1 MVRNA
6 TQNILHQRFRSWRLL
21 AMVVLIGAALVVST
35 DHSVAQPP
43 VDHVKTDTSIT
54 LSWEVDGEMTFY
66 WYQPKLRKAEVVI
79 VKNAKTR
86 TFTNLQPE
94 SKHTFI
100 FFGLL
105 HGRIYVT
112 TNATN
117 TPPPTPEVSIAA
129 GAGVVEGSDATFTL
143 TATPAPTQSISV
155 NVSPLQSGDFGVASA
170 VKNVTITTSGTAT
183 VTFSTTGDSIDEPD
197 GSVTASIV
205 SGTGY
210 TSSTTNGSATVAIA
224 DNDVP
229 ELSIAS
235 NGDVTEGTAASFT
248 INASPTPHTALSVD
262 VGVSA
267 SGSFGVTAGT
277 QTITV
282 PTSGSK
288 TFTVSTSGDS
298 TDEPDGSVTATLN
311 TGTGYTVLSSA
322 SSATATISDDD
333 VPPTP
338 DPEVSITAGSAIT
351 EGSDA
356 TFTISVSPTQSATLD
371 VSVTVSQTGA
381 YASTGQQTVT
391 IPTSGSYTLTVST
404 TNDSTDEPD
413 GSVVATIDSG
423 TGYTVSSS
431 NGQGTVAVSDDDD
444 PPQPAAQQQSPQ
456 DQIQHCLTGNI
467 LQTVRGYYD
476 SNKNKS
482 PNYGKNWKR
491 VLITFHDVSDENLTP
506 YTAAEALQ
514 SETIWFGWKPVREA
528 IQCIELVFPAPSA
541 DPEISITGSADVTE
555 GSSVSFTVT
564 ATPAPSANLDVS
576 VNVTQSGTFTTQT
589 GADTVTIG
597 ATGSTAFAIS
607 TDNDTTD
614 EPDGSVTATLNT
626 GTGYTVSS
634 SAGAATVNV
643 ADDDDAPDKQQNA
656 TPTITIGDAT
666 AAEGDSLT
674 FTVSVSPTHSSAITL
689 DYETVDGTAISHS
702 LVNDYTAAS
711 GTVTIPA
718 GDSSATIT
726 IATTEDSNIEINDEF
741 TVVISNPPT
750 GVTIGDDTA
759 TGTITNDDSGDTGDP
774 LHSVFKFVQIEN
786 DPGVGAVGVW
796 EGGQARV
803 WRVKLTHQPPTT
815 ITFQVL
821 LRDHRDG
828 RILSVSPPYLV
839 FTTSNWNQFQN
850 VTVQYMES
858 WGRKFRLANVYLA
871 AVEYPGYTSYTD
883 LQVSMYDTS
892 ESFPITQVKPQ
903 PNLLTEGSTTSSLT
917 YQLKLGA
924 KPRDP
929 TEVTVS
935 NPDPGAV
942 TVSPTTLTFT
952 HENYNEFQEVT
963 VTPLTDAD
971 SLDEFVEITVRIPVP
986 YYDQQFEIAETFAA
1000 VVEEPASPGVLVDPK
1015 ALTLDEGNTGQYDV
1029 WVRTDPGN
1037 GKSVTVTPT
1046 FTGSDITV
1054 SPTIL
1059 TFTGGSNGNWKTKQT
1074 VTVSSAMDEDPDN
1087 ENVTISHVIS
1097 GNGDGYNAQTLSQS
1111 VSVVVWD
1118 DESKVEIEFDRDVLV
1133 LNEGDGSGV
1142 QLKVRLTNDP
1152 GPAGGAKNRVLVTTL
1167 PTSNRTYFLVSPD
1180 NLHFTTG
1187 PDGNWNEWQ
1196 TFTFTPSSSNV
1207 DDGNTTHDRTRRYV
1221 VLGQVPIQNLPGYPD
1236 TVNDKVTKP
1245 IDFFYFDDEI
1255 TGALTLEHSSLTV
1268 HEQGGPITYKLK
1280 LNSDPGGPVTVTI
1293 ANPDDTKLKI
1303 SPETVTFPYGGP
1315 GDWHIQEVTIT
1326 PIVDDDAI
1334 DQTLNI
1340 VHTYDGFGS
1349 TNQQQTLALTIK
1361 DPGEQLKLVY
1371 DTDDIYIEEQ
1381 YGADVSGLTES
1392 QFDVLREGK
1401 FLPWSVL
1408 PRTAIPTDSHPT
1420 GSITH
1425 FCMKLNRDP
1434 EAHVR
1439 VVLPAVHLTDG
1450 QGGTDT
1456 TKVQFLLDHPIG
1468 VKQPSRYWYDFTSD
1482 NWNEQVCFVVTAG
1495 DDSKISHVDAQVTP
1509 TIERIWYPDPGRQP
1523 SQTPASGISVEAP
1536 SFRVRVFDNLWN
1548 RIHMYPRGG
1557 GSTVN
1562 LTEGGASKKIRLE
1575 MVNVNFSNATLK
1587 VNIPDEHKD
1596 AIRVT
1601 PSTVSGFPAW
1611 RTFDWGCSKF
1621 AIYRDEYC
1629 LDVTI
1634 TALPDNDQVDETIEL
1649 SFTITGLDNVTAP
1662 TPNTIT
1668 INVTDIASTTVDME
1682 VGPSSLFL
1690 VEESI
1695 SDDIWVRLKQDPVVE
1710 VEVAAS
1716 VTTGDA
1722 NKVRILPDKLTFDS
1736 SNYQTFQRLSVE
1748 ALADSDS
1755 SDDTVT
1761 LTIAGTG
1768 TGLVIGDHTV
1778 EAEIIDDD

>member
-1 MVRNA
+1 MVRNT

-21 AMVVLIGAALVVST
+21 AMVVLIGAALAVST
-35 DHSVAQPP
+35 DHSGAQPP
-43 VDHVKTDTSIT
+43 VDVVKTDTSIT

-129 GAGVVEGSDATFTL
+129 GANITEGGDATFTL
-143 TATPAPTQSISV
+143 TATPAPTQAIDV
-155 NVSPLQSGDFGVASA
+155 KVSPLLAGDYGIPSA
-170 VKNVTITTSGTAT
+170 IKTVSVSTSGTAT
-183 VTFSTTGDSIDEPD
+183 VTFSTTDDSVDESD

-235 NGDVTEGTAASFT
+235 DGDITEGTAASFT
-248 INASPTPHTALSVD
+248 ITASPTPHTALSVD

-267 SGSFGVTAGT
+267 LGSFGVTTGT
-277 QTITV
+277 QTISV
-282 PTSGSK
+282 PTSGSQ

-298 TDEPDGSVTATLN
+298 TDEADGSVMVLLGN
-311 TGTGYTVLSSA
+311 GTGYTVSSSA
-322 SSATATISDDD
+322 SSATAAIADDD

-338 DPEVSITAGSAIT
+338 DPEVSITAGSSIT

-356 TFTISVSPTQSATLD
+356 TFTISVSPTPSATLD

-404 TNDSTDEPD
+404 TNDATDEPD
-413 GSVVATIDSG
+413 GSIVATLDSS

-431 NGQGTVAVSDDDD
+431 NGHATVAVSDDDD
-444 PPQPAAQQQSPQ
+444 PPTPVAQSEQQQIS
-456 DQIQHCLTGNI
+456 HCLTGNI

-476 SNKNKS
+476 SNKNNS

-514 SETIWFGWKPVREA
+514 SETRWSGWKPVREA

-555 GSSVSFTVT
+555 GSSVSFTIT
-564 ATPAPSANLDVS
+564 ATPAPTANLDVS
-576 VNVTQSGTFTTQT
+576 VNVTQSGSFTTQT
-589 GADTVTIG
+589 GTDTVTIG
-597 ATGSTAFAIS
+597 VTGSTSFAIS

-614 EPDGSVTATLNT
+614 EPDGSVTATVGT
-626 GTGYTVSS
+626 GSGYTVSS
-634 SAGAATVNV
+634 SASAATVNV
-643 ADDDDAPDKQQNA
+643 ADDDDAPDKQQTQTPSFRIIYNDNA
-656 TPTITIGDAT
+656 HLNRRNHVIYETPTGNRSA
-666 AAEGDSLT
+666 
-674 FTVSVSPTHSSAITL
+674 SVTYPIKLHQQPA
-689 DYETVDGTAISHS
+689 
-702 LVNDYTAAS
+702 
-711 GTVTIPA
+711 GTVTVRP
-718 GDSSATIT
+718 
-726 IATTEDSNIEINDEF
+726 
-741 TVVISNPPT
+741 VVGT
-750 GVTIGDDTA
+750 GWQT
-759 TGTITNDDSGDTGDP
+759 
-774 LHSVFKFVQIEN
+774 
-786 DPGVGAVGVW
+786 
-796 EGGQARV
+796 QA
-803 WRVKLTHQPPTT
+803 
-815 ITFQVL
+815 FQV
-821 LRDHRDG
+821 
-828 RILSVSPPYLV
+828 SPETLE
-839 FTTSNWNQFQN
+839 FTTSNWN
-850 VTVQYMES
+850 
-858 WGRKFRLANVYLA
+858 
-871 AVEYPGYTSYTD
+871 
-883 LQVSMYDTS
+883 
-892 ESFPITQVKPQ
+892 
-903 PNLLTEGSTTSSLT
+903 
-917 YQLKLGA
+917 
-924 KPRDP
+924 
-929 TEVTVS
+929 
-935 NPDPGAV
+935 
-942 TVSPTTLTFT
+942 
-952 HENYNEFQEVT
+952 ENQ
-963 VTPLTDAD
+963 
-971 SLDEFVEITVRIPVP
+971 
-986 YYDQQFEIAETFAA
+986 
-1000 VVEEPASPGVLVDPK
+1000 
-1015 ALTLDEGNTGQYDV
+1015 
-1029 WVRTDPGN
+1029 
-1037 GKSVTVTPT
+1037 SVTVTSVKDFNLVTETVQLKFTIDEHPGATITQQPLYIIHGDDLEKYIEFGPLEPT
-1046 FTGSDITV
+1046 SERPQVIEEGDPFKFRVRLGAVPDREITVNLKYFARLSTSVVGINPSTLTFNSTNWNAWQTVDITALADSDTNNNSAVFTISTKIPSGIHQDGRAAFSNYSKNYSVLTIDNDAPHVMV
-1054 SPTIL
+1054 SRTKIQL
-1059 TFTGGSNGNWKTKQT
+1059 TEGGTATYKARLNRDPGDNVTVKVTPSSADSTRVTVSGALSFTGGSGGNWTSPQTIT
-1074 VTVSSAMDEDPDN
+1074 VTAMQDDDRDDHTVEISHQVSGFGSVTPSYVHVLVADEDEATPLPQPSS
-1087 ENVTISHVIS
+1087 E
-1097 GNGDGYNAQTLSQS
+1097 
-1111 VSVVVWD
+1111 
-1118 DESKVEIEFDRDVLV
+1118 DEAKVEIEFDRDVLV

-1255 TGALTLEHSSLTV
+1255 AGDLTLEHSSLTV
-1268 HEQGGPITYKLK
+1268 HEQGGPITYKLT

-1334 DQTLNI
+1334 DEMLNL

-1371 DTDDIYIEEQ
+1371 NTDDIYIEEQ
-1381 YGADVSGLTES
+1381 FGADISGLTDA
-1392 QFDVLREGK
+1392 QFDVLRSGK
-1401 FLPWSVL
+1401 FLPWSAL
-1408 PRTAIPTDSHPT
+1408 PRNAGPTDSHPT

-1601 PSTVSGFPAW
+1601 PSTITGFPAW

-1755 SDDTVT
+1755 SDNTVT

-1768 TGLVIGDHTV
+1768 AGLVIGDHTV